1 MSDMP
6 LRAPLRPLSQI
17 LPARER
23 GENPDIIE
31 RKNIELRHETQ
42 RDPARARA
50 QGRLLVLGIMFICIF
65 AVITVRIGMIGCVPN
80 LVQVPMTPKGT
91 WMPKMESKLKV

>member
-31 RKNIELRHETQ
+31 RKNIEFRHETQ

-65 AVITVRIGMIGCVPN
+65 CYHNCISLTITGKSTSSVLISSSSM
-80 LVQVPMTPKGT
+80 
-91 WMPKMESKLKV
+91 S

>member
-42 RDPARARA
+42 RDPARARSGQVTGFRDYVYLYLCCDHCA
-50 QGRLLVLGIMFICIF
+50 YWVAIC
-65 AVITVRIGMIGCVPN
+65 
-80 LVQVPMTPKGT
+80 L
-91 WMPKMESKLKV
+91 

>member
-50 QGRLLVLGIMFICIF
+50 QGRLLVYAEAWAPISGDTPRAFIH
-65 AVITVRIGMIGCVPN
+65 
-80 LVQVPMTPKGT
+80 LQQVWERKRRAMDAALNT
-91 WMPKMESKLKV
+91 WTRSF